1 MERWKDQQSLLK
13 ITQRTTLTMNE
24 YLVSVKG
31 YHNGTYRLTVK
42 QSPSNKDCKYVS
54 GDPFGCSRDY
64 LVKSDEDAIHRLMIE
79 HSTQV
84 VCIKKG

>member
-1 MERWKDQQSLLK
+1 MENK
-13 ITQRTTLTMNE
+13 

-31 YHNGTYRLTVK
+31 YHNGTYKLTVK

-64 LVKSDEDAIHRLMIE
+64 LVKSDEDAIHRLMSE

-84 VCIKKG
+84 VFIKRPENREAWTSDGRIGFYEE